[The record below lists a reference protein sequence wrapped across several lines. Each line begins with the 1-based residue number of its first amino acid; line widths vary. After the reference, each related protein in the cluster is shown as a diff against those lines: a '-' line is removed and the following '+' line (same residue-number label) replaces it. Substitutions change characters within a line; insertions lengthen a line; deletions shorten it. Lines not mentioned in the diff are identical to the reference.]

1 MYKFKKYKNWLLI
14 VLACLVLAYQL
25 FNEYQ
30 PRSGSA
36 AGSGEHQNT
45 LLVQLFEQKRSDQ
58 FLTVQGK
65 VYRVLR
71 DDTKGSQH
79 QRFLIYVNNI
89 SVLVAHNIDLAPRVP
104 LQVGDTVTLHGEY
117 EYTHKGGVLHWTHH
131 DPKGRRAGGWIDHEG
146 QRYK

>member
-1 MYKFKKYKNWLLI
+1 MRNVKKYKNWLLI
-14 VLACLVLAYQL
+14 IVACALLAYQL
-25 FNEYQ
+25 VNEY
-30 PRSGSA
+30 RASSGSA
-36 AGSGEHQNT
+36 SQAGEQQNA
-45 LLVQLFEQKRSDQ
+45 LLLQLFEQKRSDQ

-79 QRFLIYVNNI
+79 QRFLIYVNGV

-104 LQVGDTVTLHGEY
+104 LQVGDVITLHGEY
-117 EYTHKGGVLHWTHH
+117 EYTNKGGVLHWTHH
-131 DPKGRRAGGWIDHEG
+131 DPKGRRAGGWIDHQG